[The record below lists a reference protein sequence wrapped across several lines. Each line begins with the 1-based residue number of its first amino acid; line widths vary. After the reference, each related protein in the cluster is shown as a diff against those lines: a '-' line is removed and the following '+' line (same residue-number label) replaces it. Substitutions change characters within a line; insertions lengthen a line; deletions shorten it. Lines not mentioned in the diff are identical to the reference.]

1 MADKGKPD
9 FGKRRQVSVPPNPQS
24 QQPKRSNHVALLV
37 MGTLAVGG
45 SAYALMPRGCT
56 PAASGTTPGLSTP
69 SECPPRGSSSSSY
82 GGSRYSYYSGGSSSS
97 TPAATTDAGSG
108 GVRRG
113 GFGAFA
119 HSFSS
124 HFSFGS

>member
-9 FGKRRQVSVPPNPQS
+9 FGRRRQVSVPPSSQS
-24 QQPKRSNHVALLV
+24 PPPKRSNHVALLV

-45 SAYALMPRGCT
+45 SAYALMPRECT
-56 PAASGTTPGLSTP
+56 PAAPGATPGLSTP
-69 SECPPRGSSSSSY
+69 SGCPPRGSSSSY
-82 GGSRYSYYSGGSSSS
+82 GGSSRYGYYSGGSSGS
-97 TPAATTDAGSG
+97 TPAATSDAGSG